1 MSYQMTNKI
10 SHIMDQKDIQDIED
24 EKSEDIIEIVTKLVE
39 LTDQQDDA
47 KIITELV
54 KLMDKIDTELMKME
68 ENILNQMTITDNSKT
83 TGDEVM
89 FQNLLEGYHNEL
101 QV

>member
-1 MSYQMTNKI
+1 
-10 SHIMDQKDIQDIED
+10 
-24 EKSEDIIEIVTKLVE
+24 
-39 LTDQQDDA
+39 
-47 KIITELV
+47 
-54 KLMDKIDTELMKME
+54 MKME